1 MEHILKYFPELTDVQ
16 RNQLAQLETLYPEWN
31 AKINVISRKD
41 IENLEVNHI
50 LHSLGL
56 VRFVKFTPGTRV
68 MDLGTGGGFPG
79 IPLAV
84 YYPDVSFHLVDR
96 IGKKLKVAQDIAER
110 IGLTNVTFQHGDVK
124 EVKGKFD
131 FVVSRAVMDLGDM
144 VPLVKR
150 YIDSEDRNAVPN
162 GLLCLKGGDLSDEIS
177 KGESY
182 FDFFFLTFFFRFW
195 LPKMS
200 SSYSSESSFALSRP
214 TYSILTMHQMPPIR
228 SFSLCTTRSE
238 GTSNGSI
245 FRFVNRATYLSSRSS
260 NTTVILSM
268 MVYCPFSLILDFT
281 YSLWS
286 GRT

>member
-16 RNQLAQLETLYPEWN
+16 RNQIAQLETLYPEWN

-96 IGKKLKVAQDIAER
+96 IGKKLKVAQDITER

-150 YIDSEDRNAVPN
+150 FIDSEDRNAVPN

-177 KGESY
+177 KYHNKVLIDELSSY
-182 FDFFFLTFFFRFW
+182 FKEEFFKTKKILY
-195 LPKMS
+195 LP
-200 SSYSSESSFALSRP
+200 L
-214 TYSILTMHQMPPIR
+214 
-228 SFSLCTTRSE
+228 
-238 GTSNGSI
+238 
-245 FRFVNRATYLSSRSS
+245 
-260 NTTVILSM
+260 
-268 MVYCPFSLILDFT
+268 
-281 YSLWS
+281 
-286 GRT
+286 

>member
-150 YIDSEDRNAVPN
+150 FIDSEDRNAVPN

-177 KGESY
+177 KYHNKVLIDELSSY
-182 FDFFFLTFFFRFW
+182 FKEDFFKTKKILY
-195 LPKMS
+195 LP
-200 SSYSSESSFALSRP
+200 L
-214 TYSILTMHQMPPIR
+214 
-228 SFSLCTTRSE
+228 
-238 GTSNGSI
+238 
-245 FRFVNRATYLSSRSS
+245 
-260 NTTVILSM
+260 
-268 MVYCPFSLILDFT
+268 
-281 YSLWS
+281 
-286 GRT
+286 